1 MAEKEIGMKMQNTGR
16 ILLYSLCRRADL
28 IIFINIIIVG
38 TILVGSW
45 LWPPV
50 YQSSSSVAILGR
62 SYPELLTD
70 PRQRTSNV
78 MMNPKDELNTEM
90 EIIRSRPV
98 LERVVKDLKLETPKP
113 VPEVGV
119 AGAIRDA
126 LRAVLKGLR
135 DLKKQIGLSRT
146 PTPEEAFEAT
156 VSSLYNNLIVDPA
169 SDSQII
175 WIRYRSHDPVLA
187 SKVVNKVA
195 EEYQR
200 QHLAININ
208 RAESSFYAEQIDKV
222 ERDLKGLQGQLLNLR
237 QGSGIISFSEQSK
250 ALLRKL
256 ETYDNGLTNVQKEI
270 IRIRSKVEKIH
281 NLRKSRPNLLI
292 PLPEMTQDPQLS
304 DLENKLVNLQ
314 FALKTVLQRF
324 TPDSRQ
330 AQTAREQISQL
341 KRQIRGHVDTM
352 LERELAKL
360 RELQAEE
367 QATNQTLK
375 GLKEELAQLP
385 GTEMGLANLER
396 EIDTKQGIMSILMKK
411 YQDSLLAK
419 SADQR
424 LENAKVLSLAAVPL
438 KPIFPNLTLNL
449 GLGFLLSLVFS
460 LSTAFFLEYWDD
472 SLKYPEDVE
481 RYFDRT
487 VLASIPEI
495 Q

>member
-1 MAEKEIGMKMQNTGR
+1 MKMQTTGR

-28 IIFINIIIVG
+28 IIFINIVIVG

-50 YQSSSSVAILGR
+50 YQASSSVAVLGR
-62 SYPELLTD
+62 IYPDLLTG
-70 PRQRTSNV
+70 PGRAPYTSHV
-78 MMNPKDELNTEM
+78 TMNPKDELNTEM

-98 LERVVKDLKLETPKP
+98 LERVVKDLKLDTPHV
-113 VPEVGV
+113 VPEEGI
-119 AGAIRDA
+119 AGAIRDG
-126 LRAVLKGLR
+126 LRAVLKWVRGLSR
-135 DLKKQIGLSRT
+135 EIGLSRT
-146 PTPEEAFEAT
+146 PTPEETFEVA
-156 VSSLYNNLIVDPA
+156 VSGLHNQLIIDPA

-175 WIRYRSHDPVLA
+175 FIRYRSRDPALA

-195 EEYQR
+195 EEYQQ

-208 RAESSFYAEQIDKV
+208 RAESTFYAEQIEKV
-222 ERDLKGLQGQLLNLR
+222 EKDLKGLQGQLLNLK
-237 QGSGIISFSEQSK
+237 QGSGIVSFSEQSK
-250 ALLRKL
+250 ALLRKV
-256 ETYDNGLTNVQKEI
+256 ETYDNSLTNVQKEI
-270 IRIRSKVEKIH
+270 IRIRAKVDKIH
-281 NLRKSRPNLLI
+281 KLRKSRPNLLI

-304 DLENKLVNLQ
+304 DLENKLINLQ
-314 FALKTVLQRF
+314 FALKTVLQRY

-330 AQTAREQISQL
+330 AQAAREQISQL
-341 KRQIRGHVDTM
+341 QGQIRNQVDTM

-367 QATNQTLK
+367 QATVQTIK
-375 GLKEELAQLP
+375 GLKEELGHLP
-385 GTEMGLANLER
+385 TTEMGLANLER

-419 SADQR
+419 NADQR

-438 KPIFPNLTLNL
+438 KPMFPNMLLNL
-449 GLGFLLSLVFS
+449 GLGLLLSLVVSFG
-460 LSTAFFLEYWDD
+460 TAFFLEYWDD